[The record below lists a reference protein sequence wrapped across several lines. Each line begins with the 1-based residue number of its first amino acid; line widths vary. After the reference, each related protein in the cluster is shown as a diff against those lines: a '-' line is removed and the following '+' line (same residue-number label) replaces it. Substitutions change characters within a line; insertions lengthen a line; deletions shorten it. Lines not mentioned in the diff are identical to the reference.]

1 VLISLNARRRRGDE
15 KMSAIMHKFINAAA
29 KAYQKSMTKRLAM
42 YGLKLEDLY
51 VETPDVEKALHR
63 IPNDVLVERYSL

>member
-1 VLISLNARRRRGDE
+1 MLTRLKVRRRRGDE

-29 KAYQKSMTKRLAM
+29 KAYQKSMSKRLGM

-51 VETPDVEKALHR
+51 VETDDVEKALHR
-63 IPNDVLVERYSL
+63 IPHNVLVER